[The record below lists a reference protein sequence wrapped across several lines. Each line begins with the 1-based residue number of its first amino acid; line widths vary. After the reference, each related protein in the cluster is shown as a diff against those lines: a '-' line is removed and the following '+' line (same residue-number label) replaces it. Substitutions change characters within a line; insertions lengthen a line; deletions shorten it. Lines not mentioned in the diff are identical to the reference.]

1 LPNNALARFPAF
13 LHSPLHSILNAR
25 WYDRIAAVISVSL
38 LAVLAAVSFYLAE
51 KARRQDTMPVARAV
65 SSEPDYFIE
74 GFAATKTTPDGT
86 PSYRL
91 TAKIAKHRP
100 DTDGFD
106 LMNPVAVSLNPLSA
120 RMITRA
126 NTGVT
131 TGGKD
136 RTELSGNVRM
146 VRIDPKTGER
156 LVIETEKA
164 VLLTSQDRASSDERV
179 VITREGSILTGK
191 GMLFD
196 NNTHELKVFE
206 DVRLTIVPRDPT
218 RTMQAR

>member
-51 KARRQDTMPVARAV
+51 KARRQDTMPVARA
-65 SSEPDYFIE
+65 E

>member
-1 LPNNALARFPAF
+1 
-13 LHSPLHSILNAR
+13 LNAR
-25 WYDRIAAVISVSL
+25 WYDRIAAIISVSL

-51 KARRQDTMPVARAV
+51 KARRQDVTPVARV
-65 SSEPDYFIE
+65 PSSEPDYFIE
-74 GFAATKTTPDGT
+74 GFAATKTTEDGT
-86 PSYRL
+86 PNYRL
-91 TAKIAKHRP
+91 TAKFAKHRP

-106 LMNPVAVSLNPLSA
+106 LINPVAVSLNPQSA

-126 NTGVT
+126 DNGST

-136 RTELSGNVRM
+136 RTELSGKVTM

-156 LVIETEKA
+156 LVINTEKA
-164 VLLTSQDRASSDERV
+164 VLLTALDRASSDERV
-179 VITREGSILTGK
+179 VVTRAGSILTGK

-206 DVRLTIVPRDPT
+206 DVKLTIVPRDPA